1 MKRIVI
7 VIVAGLAFGVTAA
20 YAATGHSKSS
30 PARTPHTS
38 SQHTFA
44 VPAASTGTTTE
55 SDDPVTDDQGD
66 DRGQV
71 TQPSSE
77 PASSGQDESS
87 QDDQGD
93 DSQGDDSQAGD
104 SEDDNSQVDNSQS
117 GQQDDSQSDQ
127 QDDSQSGD
135 SGGDASGD

>member
-1 MKRIVI
+1 MKRIMI

-20 YAATGHSKSS
+20 YAASGHAKSS
-30 PARTPHTS
+30 PALTPHTG

-55 SDDPVTDDQGD
+55 SDDPVTEDQGD
-66 DRGQV
+66 DQGQD
-71 TQPSSE
+71 TQPSSD
-77 PASSGQDESS
+77 PASSDESS

-93 DSQGDDSQAGD
+93 DSQGDDSEAGD
-104 SEDDNSQVDNSQS
+104 SEDDDSQS
-117 GQQDDSQSDQ
+117 GQ

-135 SGGDASGD
+135 SGGDAGED